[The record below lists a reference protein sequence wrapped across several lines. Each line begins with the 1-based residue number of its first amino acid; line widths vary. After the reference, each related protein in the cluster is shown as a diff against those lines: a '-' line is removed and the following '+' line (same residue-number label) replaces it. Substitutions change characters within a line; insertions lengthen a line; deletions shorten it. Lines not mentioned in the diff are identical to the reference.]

1 MNVKLQGSN
10 NMFTGNSSIL
20 YNKGLKSTQEK
31 LERQEKRDNQIAF
44 FENQKNNLKN
54 MECNSLEEI
63 SRKLEL
69 FHSYEDQIKA
79 AKAEYNSSQMMHF
92 MDEMIER
99 AEKLAEAAE
108 EYAPKTPEE
117 RTEEMLEEALGIEE
131 EKGELMESME
141 ELAELA
147 EEMSEELLKELPD
160 ELSEE
165 SIENMEE
172 LPVANAESFLVKEQQ
187 PEQLGKY
194 KRIDLLI

>member
-1 MNVKLQGSN
+1 
-10 NMFTGNSSIL
+10 
-20 YNKGLKSTQEK
+20 
-31 LERQEKRDNQIAF
+31 
-44 FENQKNNLKN
+44 
-54 MECNSLEEI
+54 
-63 SRKLEL
+63 
-69 FHSYEDQIKA
+69 
-79 AKAEYNSSQMMHF
+79 
-92 MDEMIER
+92 
-99 AEKLAEAAE
+99 
-108 EYAPKTPEE
+108 
-117 RTEEMLEEALGIEE
+117 
-131 EKGELMESME
+131 MESME

>member
-20 YNKGLKSTQEK
+20 YSKGLKSTQEK

-44 FENQKNNLKN
+44 FEKQKENLKN

-69 FHSYEDQIKA
+69 FHSYEDQITA
-79 AKAEYNSSQMMHF
+79 AKAEYNNSQMMHF
-92 MDEMIER
+92 MDEMRER

-147 EEMSEELLKELPD
+147 EEISEELLEELP
-160 ELSEE
+160 EVLSEE
-165 SIENMEE
+165 SAENMEE
-172 LPVANAESFLVKEQQ
+172 LSAAEAEKALVKEQQ

>member
-44 FENQKNNLKN
+44 FENQKENLKN
-54 MECNSLEEI
+54 MECNSIEEI

-69 FHSYEDQIKA
+69 FHSYEDQITA
-79 AKAEYNSSQMMHF
+79 AKAEYNNSQMLHF
-92 MDEMIER
+92 MDEMRER

-131 EKGELMESME
+131 EKGELVESME
-141 ELAELA
+141 ELVELA
-147 EEMSEELLKELPD
+147 EEMSEELLEELPE
-160 ELSEE
+160 ELAEE
-165 SIENMEE
+165 SIENVEE
-172 LPVANAESFLVKEQQ
+172 LSAAEAESIIVKEQQ
-187 PEQLGKY
+187 PEQFEKY

>member
-20 YNKGLKSTQEK
+20 YNKGLKSVQEK

-69 FHSYEDQIKA
+69 LHSYEDQITA
-79 AKAEYNSSQMMHF
+79 AKAEYNTSQMMHF
-92 MDEMIER
+92 MDEMQER

-108 EYAPKTPEE
+108 KYAPKTPEE

-131 EKGELMESME
+131 EKGGLMESME
-141 ELAELA
+141 ELSELA
-147 EEMSEELLKELPD
+147 EEMNEELLE
-160 ELSEE
+160 EFSEE
-165 SIENMEE
+165 STENMEE
-172 LPVANAESFLVKEQQ
+172 LSAAEAESVLAKEQQ
-187 PEQLGKY
+187 PEQLEKY

>member
-1 MNVKLQGSN
+1 MNVKLQGSS

-44 FENQKNNLKN
+44 FENQKENLKN

-69 FHSYEDQIKA
+69 FHSYEDQIAA
-79 AKAEYNSSQMMHF
+79 AKAEYNNSQMLHF
-92 MDEMIER
+92 MDEMRER

-131 EKGELMESME
+131 EKGELMESLE

-147 EEMSEELLKELPD
+147 EEMSEELLEELPE

-165 SIENMEE
+165 NIENMEE
-172 LPVANAESFLVKEQQ
+172 LPAAEIESILIKEQQ
-187 PEQLGKY
+187 PEQLMKY

>member
-20 YNKGLKSTQEK
+20 YNKGLKSVQEK

-69 FHSYEDQIKA
+69 LHSYEDRITA
-79 AKAEYNSSQMMHF
+79 AKAEYNTSQMMHF
-92 MDEMIER
+92 MDEMQER

-108 EYAPKTPEE
+108 KYAPKTPEE

-131 EKGELMESME
+131 EKGGLMESME
-141 ELAELA
+141 ELSELA
-147 EEMSEELLKELPD
+147 EEMNEELLE
-160 ELSEE
+160 EFSEE

-172 LPVANAESFLVKEQQ
+172 LSAAEAESVLAKEQQ
-187 PEQLGKY
+187 PEQLEKY

>member
-1 MNVKLQGSN
+1 
-10 NMFTGNSSIL
+10 MFTGNSSIL
-20 YNKGLKSTQEK
+20 YNKGLKSAQEK

-44 FENQKNNLKN
+44 FENQKENLKN

-69 FHSYEDQIKA
+69 FHSYEDQIAA

-141 ELAELA
+141 ELSELA
-147 EEMSEELLKELPD
+147 EEMSEELLEELPE

-165 SIENMEE
+165 SIENKEE
-172 LPVANAESFLVKEQQ
+172 LSAAEAESILVKEQQ
-187 PEQLGKY
+187 PEQLTKY
-194 KRIDLLI
+194 KRIDLFI

>member
-44 FENQKNNLKN
+44 FENQKENLKN
-54 MECNSLEEI
+54 MECNSIEEI

-69 FHSYEDQIKA
+69 FHSYEDQITA

-92 MDEMIER
+92 MDEMRER

-108 EYAPKTPEE
+108 KYAPKTPEE

-131 EKGELMESME
+131 EKGDLMESME

-147 EEMSEELLKELPD
+147 EEMSEELLEELPE

-165 SIENMEE
+165 NIENMDE
-172 LPVANAESFLVKEQQ
+172 LPAAETESVLVKEQQ
-187 PEQLGKY
+187 PEQFGKY